1 MKLSESASGFQS
13 IIPIILPIEY
23 MKARQNRDVNY
34 SFVIEE
40 PETNLFPRAQYDL
53 LKLLESGR
61 SEDFG
66 KVDKGTM
73 HFYTTHSPFFLS
85 SLNNLLF
92 AFIKG
97 NENEKKNLSK
107 IDKIISKK
115 SWINPN
121 DFSAYQIVSG
131 KTKSILNKKTG
142 LIENNIIDSVS
153 EDIMNDFR
161 EIAYVSV

>member
-1 MKLSESASGFQS
+1 
-13 IIPIILPIEY
+13 
-23 MKARQNRDVNY
+23 
-34 SFVIEE
+34 
-40 PETNLFPRAQYDL
+40 
-53 LKLLESGR
+53 
-61 SEDFG
+61 
-66 KVDKGTM
+66 M

-161 EIAYVSV
+161 EIAYLSV